1 MKEIKTYR
9 CEVDLYRNGA
19 IFRSPSDRLYDRG
32 NTGVY
37 YVGAK
42 SPKEAKEILQKHIKF
57 GSICVPTGHWQ
68 YVPEQYQNLAYKE
81 VQKFESPYKIVD
93 KEENFESNSLES
105 PEL

>member
-42 SPKEAKEILQKHIKF
+42 SPTEAKEILQKHIKF
-57 GSICVPTGHWQ
+57 GSICVPKYQ
-68 YVPEQYQNLAYKE
+68 SIPERYLGLAYKKIE
-81 VQKFESPYKIVD
+81 KFESPYEIIDEK
-93 KEENFESNSLES
+93 ENFEREM
-105 PEL
+105 

>member
-9 CEVDLYRNGA
+9 CEVDLYRNGML
-19 IFRSPSDRLYDRG
+19 FRSPSDRLYDRG

-57 GSICVPTGHWQ
+57 GSICVPKYQ
-68 YVPEQYQNLAYKE
+68 SIPERYQGLAYKE
-81 VQKFESPYKIVD
+81 IKKFESPYKIVD
-93 KEENFESNSLES
+93 QEEDIESNSYQSLD
-105 PEL
+105 

>member
-42 SPKEAKEILQKHIKF
+42 SPKEAKDILQKHIQF
-57 GSICVPTGHWQ
+57 GSICVPKHQ
-68 YVPEQYQNLAYKE
+68 HIPDKYQGLAYKE
-81 VQKFESPYKIVD
+81 IQKFERTQKVEDIVD
-93 KEENFESNSLES
+93 DLERW
-105 PEL
+105 

>member
-9 CEVDLYRNGA
+9 CEVDLYRNGM

-57 GSICVPTGHWQ
+57 GSICVPNGAEQ
-68 YVPEQYQNLAYKE
+68 YVPEKYQGLAYKE
-81 VQKFESPYKIVD
+81 IKKFESPYTIID
-93 KEENFESNSLES
+93 
-105 PEL
+105 

>member
-57 GSICVPTGHWQ
+57 GSICVPKYQHI
-68 YVPEQYQNLAYKE
+68 PERYQVLAYKE
-81 VQKFESPYKIVD
+81 IKKFESPYKIVD
-93 KEENFESNSLES
+93 KKENFKSNSLES